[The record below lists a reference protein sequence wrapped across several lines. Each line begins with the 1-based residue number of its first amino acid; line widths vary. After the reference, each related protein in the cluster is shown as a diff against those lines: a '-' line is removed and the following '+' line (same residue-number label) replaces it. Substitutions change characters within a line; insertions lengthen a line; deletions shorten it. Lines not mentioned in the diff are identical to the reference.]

1 MQKPSDFGLWSLA
14 ATLSWKPVLLTR
26 VTESCSRPRC
36 PRVCRLRPL
45 AINIF
50 HDRTD
55 VDIRGMNSSQAHRAF
70 HVAMRVLRRLCL
82 LLAHVSVL
90 WNAKS
95 FFCKVR

>member
-1 MQKPSDFGLWSLA
+1 MQKPSDCGLWSRA
-14 ATLSWKPVLLTR
+14 ATLSWKPVLLIR

-36 PRVCRLRPL
+36 LRVCRLRPI

-50 HDRTD
+50 RGPTD
-55 VDIRGMNSSQAHRAF
+55 ASIMGMSSSQAHRAF